1 VPDTTTV
8 QFISSH
14 RPAIEAGEYR
24 LTVTQKVSGEG
35 IEKPF
40 SEKYEDTKS
49 FVVQGRRFSLD
60 PSFVFSVYPPHNA
73 RGNFSRFLPHLIL
86 RRRSFLWERSLFG
99 QPSGDEQSPPWLALL
114 LIHAGEG
121 LVEQEAGMIGDL
133 MPGSFEY
140 KAGATR
146 PSTRTA
152 QILSYGLTK
161 PALGESA
168 ADPCFLIDIP
178 VGLFHRIAP
187 PADDLRWLA
196 HARKAQGEFSVIVG
210 NRLPAGGEYAAHLV
224 CLEGMGRYLPGGGGS
239 PSAYFASPAG
249 LGVRFVR
256 LASLRKWTFTQVS
269 SEFGFRLLLE
279 SLDHRR
285 AALRPPPP
293 DASLDPRAKAA
304 HSAGLR
310 PLPHR
315 LRTGGKALS
324 WYRGPF
330 APAPVPAVPR
340 AFAKSSDAALRF
352 DPDLKM
358 FDASCAAAW
367 QLGQLLAL
375 KSTTFAAALLAWKK
389 TARERLGP
397 RPLRSGRS
405 GPTLQDQLVA
415 LLRSASGAKP
425 ETRRRML
432 RTAANPVASGSS
444 GDAQPSV
451 PTAITSWLG
460 QLSLFEEVPFLYL
473 APDPALLPSESIRF
487 FHVDPNWVRALLEGA
502 FSLGTSNPIDASRDE
517 MLIPDAV
524 PAEADRPVSGFLL
537 RSEAVAGWP
546 GIQVVA
552 WKQGGSPLRVLRSA
566 VLPPNVLLGLFDG
579 VVSRLELRQ
588 APEGVHFGFEKA
600 DAQVEV
606 QLRSL
611 RAGTAGTELRRPD
624 GRPVSAVGSFQDREK
639 RTIAVAALAAAIE
652 RELPAYPNEP
662 KVKLNSA
669 TFAVQMIEGVDKVAF
684 EVAGEEPA

>member
-210 NRLPAGGEYAAHLV
+210 NRLPAGGESAAHLV

-279 SLDHRR
+279 SLDHP
-285 AALRPPPP
+285 RPT
-293 DASLDPRAKAA
+293 
-304 HSAGLR
+304 H
-310 PLPHR
+310 
-315 LRTGGKALS
+315 LS
-324 WYRGPF
+324 IR
-330 APAPVPAVPR
+330 
-340 AFAKSSDAALRF
+340 
-352 DPDLKM
+352 
-358 FDASCAAAW
+358 
-367 QLGQLLAL
+367 
-375 KSTTFAAALLAWKK
+375 
-389 TARERLGP
+389 GP
-397 RPLRSGRS
+397 RPLTRPDSGLFPTACAPAGRRFPGTAARS
-405 GPTLQDQLVA
+405 
-415 LLRSASGAKP
+415 
-425 ETRRRML
+425 RRRPFRQFPGHSPSPPTPPSDSIRISRCSMPPARPPGSL
-432 RTAANPVASGSS
+432 GSS
-444 GDAQPSV
+444 
-451 PTAITSWLG
+451 
-460 QLSLFEEVPFLYL
+460 SL
-473 APDPALLPSESIRF
+473 
-487 FHVDPNWVRALLEGA
+487 
-502 FSLGTSNPIDASRDE
+502 
-517 MLIPDAV
+517 
-524 PAEADRPVSGFLL
+524 
-537 RSEAVAGWP
+537 
-546 GIQVVA
+546 
-552 WKQGGSPLRVLRSA
+552 
-566 VLPPNVLLGLFDG
+566 
-579 VVSRLELRQ
+579 
-588 APEGVHFGFEKA
+588 
-600 DAQVEV
+600 
-606 QLRSL
+606 
-611 RAGTAGTELRRPD
+611 
-624 GRPVSAVGSFQDREK
+624 
-639 RTIAVAALAAAIE
+639 
-652 RELPAYPNEP
+652 
-662 KVKLNSA
+662 
-669 TFAVQMIEGVDKVAF
+669 
-684 EVAGEEPA
+684 